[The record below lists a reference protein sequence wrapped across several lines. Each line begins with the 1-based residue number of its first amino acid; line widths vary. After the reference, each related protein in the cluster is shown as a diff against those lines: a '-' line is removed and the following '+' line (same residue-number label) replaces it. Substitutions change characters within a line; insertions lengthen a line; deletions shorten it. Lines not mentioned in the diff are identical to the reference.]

1 MANFGAPEDAGWIRG
16 CSILPGDAGS
26 CAGISPMET
35 DEQEWFVDVNDRRVL
50 SSVGL
55 I

>member
-35 DEQEWFVDVNDRRVL
+35 DEQEWFVD
-50 SSVGL
+50 G
-55 I
+55 